1 MLFSLWFSVVTEVL
15 FGLKGWY
22 SKGEIFITY
31 AITVVKW
38 TFFLPIMSY
47 VDTRRCIK
55 YHLTQLHYF
64 RHEEVDKLIDSC
76 KCIQLVMRIY
86 ENCANRF

>member
-1 MLFSLWFSVVTEVL
+1 MPLMLFSLWFSVVTEVL

-38 TFFLPIMSY
+38 TYFYPLCH
-47 VDTRRCIK
+47 V
-55 YHLTQLHYF
+55 LTLGDISSIISF
-64 RHEEVDKLIDSC
+64 NFIILDMK
-76 KCIQLVMRIY
+76 K
-86 ENCANRF
+86 

>member
-1 MLFSLWFSVVTEVL
+1 MFSLWFSVVTEVL

-38 TFFLPIMSY
+38 TFFLHIMSC
-47 VDTRRCIK
+47 VDTRIYIK
-55 YHLTQLHYF
+55 HLIQLHYF

-86 ENCANRF
+86 ENGANRF